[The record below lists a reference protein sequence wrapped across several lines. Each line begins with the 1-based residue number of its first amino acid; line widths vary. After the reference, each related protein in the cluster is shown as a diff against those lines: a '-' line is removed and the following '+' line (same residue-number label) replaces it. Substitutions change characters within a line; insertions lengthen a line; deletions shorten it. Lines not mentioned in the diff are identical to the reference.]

1 MLAAATAQVREQG
14 WAMLPG
20 IIPADELSAVRESTL
35 ATLASTDPEVQDR
48 RTGSWVSV
56 DESIWPYMAHPLV
69 LGVAENIW
77 RTTYVKVLV
86 TTPIT
91 RFPSEDGSPLPRDS
105 RGHHSDWPY
114 NTHEHPVFI
123 PEPYETGP
131 DPLMLTVIFMLSPFT
146 TENATV
152 LVPRSHKLGYN
163 YLSAHEP
170 PTNHT
175 ESNELPEPLP
185 EPLAQAR
192 AVGPEGGVII
202 FDSRLWVSAALSAAF
217 LAQV

>member
-1 MLAAATAQVREQG
+1 MARRLAGLASHLHPRPHQASGTGLGGGQPDSGQPFQRELLEPPQARVLADATAQVQDQG

-20 IIPADELSAVRESTL
+20 IIPADELPGVRESTL

-91 RFPSEDGSPLPRDS
+91 RFPREDGSPLPRDS
-105 RGHHSDWPY
+105 RGHHSDWPCCP
-114 NTHEHPVFI
+114 THFYPLLIIIRVAVLSTPPVVCGRAGTT
-123 PEPYETGP
+123 PTSTPYS
-131 DPLMLTVIFMLSPFT
+131 SPSRT
-146 TENATV
+146 TPA
-152 LVPRSHKLGYN
+152 
-163 YLSAHEP
+163 
-170 PTNHT
+170 PT
-175 ESNELPEPLP
+175 
-185 EPLAQAR
+185 R
-192 AVGPEGGVII
+192 
-202 FDSRLWVSAALSAAF
+202 
-217 LAQV
+217 